1 METYDSEQ
9 EQVEAIKKWW
19 KENGRSV
26 IAGLVIG
33 LGGMIG
39 WKFWVAYQET
49 RAVSASTAYDQ
60 LLQIIDDNRHEEAR
74 QHGDRLVQEYP
85 RSAYAGLSSLMLARV
100 ALDQGDTEAARHHLQ
115 WVVGHASLPELKSL
129 ATLRLARL
137 QLQAGKTD
145 AALDLLSKGPPVGF
159 EAAYAETRGDVLVAK
174 GDISA
179 ARAAYLLA
187 LSGLSASSTNRA
199 LLQMKLDDLGT
210 ASGAEEPSGEEASS

>member
-33 LGGMIG
+33 LGGMVG

-49 RAVSASTAYDQ
+49 RAVGASTAYDQ

-129 ATLRLARL
+129 APAPGGKDRRRLRSAQQGAARWIRGCIRRNPGGRARG
-137 QLQAGKTD
+137 QGGHQR
-145 AALDLLSKGPPVGF
+145 S
-159 EAAYAETRGDVLVAK
+159 TRGLPARAVWSVGL
-174 GDISA
+174 IHQPRSA
-179 ARAAYLLA
+179 A
-187 LSGLSASSTNRA
+187 N
-199 LLQMKLDDLGT
+199 
-210 ASGAEEPSGEEASS
+210 EAG